1 MTDASPLHMTATMTN
16 TPENA
21 PQASEQDAAITPDP
35 LPDAPPSPAKK
46 QRKEDSFPVFV
57 IKLVLIVAFFRSFV
71 FSPFNIPSESML
83 PRLENGDYLLAAK
96 WPFGF
101 SSYSLPFSLPLLPNR
116 IFAGQ
121 PKRGDVVI
129 FKAPPGNDVDYIK
142 RVIGL
147 PGDTVQIIGGQ
158 LHLNG
163 VAVPKVKLADFVI
176 PVSANTSC
184 ARPDFEAVDEK
195 GNPICKYPHFR
206 ETLPEGKSYDVLD
219 FGAASTLNPWGVD
232 ADNTPPVIV
241 PEGKLFLMGDNRDNS
256 MDSRFPAVEGGGIG
270 LVPQDNLVGRAT
282 IVMWSTDGS
291 ANWFLP
297 WTWFT
302 AARFNRIGGTF

>member
-1 MTDASPLHMTATMTN
+1 MTATMSDI
-16 TPENA
+16 PENT
-21 PQASEQDAAITPDP
+21 SQDAAIAADP
-35 LPDAPPSPAKK
+35 LTETPARPAKMA
-46 QRKEDSFPVFV
+46 RKEDSFPVFL

-96 WPFGF
+96 WPFGY
-101 SSYSLPFSLPLLPNR
+101 SSYSLPFSAPLLPTR
-116 IFAGQ
+116 LFANQ
-121 PKRGDVVI
+121 PRRGDVAI
-129 FKAPPGNDVDYIK
+129 FKAPPGNDTDYIK

-163 VAVPKVKLADFVI
+163 VAVPKVKIADFVI

-184 ARPDFEAVDEK
+184 ARPDFEAVDGK
-195 GNPICKYPHFR
+195 GKPVCKYPRFR

-219 FGAASTLNPWGVD
+219 FGPASAFNPWSVD
-232 ADNTPPVIV
+232 ADNTQPVIV
-241 PEGKLFLMGDNRDNS
+241 PEGKLFMMGDNRDNS
-256 MDSRFPAVEGGGIG
+256 MDSRFPAAVGGGIG

-302 AARFNRIGGTF
+302 AARFERIGGTF